1 MYWQS
6 SLLSSQASPPVENYS
21 LSLILQCGGYKR
33 DSVTGKRGSTGQK
46 VGTISAGAL
55 QRYRFKLFFCINYQ
69 IQFWILYR
77 ISLCVCNQ
85 NLIDKKNVFCPPQ
98 KRVDAFYVR
107 LQLRISFFFLKW
119 VIKSPVFYYFW
130 VWQFMQLFLSLC
142 ILGSGD
148 VIRIKEK
155 AKEPK

>member
-21 LSLILQCGGYKR
+21 LSLILQCGGFKR

-85 NLIDKKNVFCPPQ
+85 NLIDKKNVLPSSEKSGCLLC
-98 KRVDAFYVR
+98 KIAIED
-107 LQLRISFFFLKW
+107 LFFLSEVSHK
-119 VIKSPVFYYFW
+119 KSRVL
-130 VWQFMQLFLSLC
+130 LFLSLAVHATLSFSVYFGQWGC
-142 ILGSGD
+142 N
-148 VIRIKEK
+148 
-155 AKEPK
+155 